1 MTSHP
6 DIPDASMAVDA
17 AGVAADDRRAREAD
31 AAWQDDV
38 REGVRHV
45 GDLDSLPLS
54 PAERA
59 AAEAAAT
66 RHKVRIP
73 KAYLDLIDWND
84 PADPIRLQVIP
95 SPDELAEQ
103 EGELDD
109 PIADHAFSPV
119 PRVTH
124 RHADRVL
131 LFPTYQCAVYCRF
144 CFRKEHLTSI
154 GRGYTRE
161 ALDEAFAYIAAHPQI
176 REVILTGGDPL
187 SLPDKVLAEI
197 RARLE
202 AIQHV
207 RLLRIHTRVPVALP
221 SRVTGRLVQALQGRL
236 MVTVVTHF
244 NHPREITEA
253 TERACRTLRQGGF
266 VLLNQSVLLKGVNDT
281 VDVLEELCRELMYRL
296 GVKPYYLHHGDLVPG
311 MAHRRTTIAEGQ
323 ALVSAL
329 RARLSGICNPV
340 YVLDLPDGGG
350 KVLLGQSYLEACEG
364 ETWRIRGLDGV
375 VRGYGELVGE
385 EGRAAAVQ
393 ASPPW

>member
-1 MTSHP
+1 MTSHL
-6 DIPDASMAVDA
+6 DMTDASMA
-17 AGVAADDRRAREAD
+17 ADDGRAHDDD

-38 REGVRHV
+38 RAGVRHV
-45 GDLDSLPLS
+45 RDLDSLPLS

-59 AAEAAAT
+59 AAQVAAT

-73 KAYLDLIDWND
+73 KAYLDLIDWSD
-84 PADPIRLQVIP
+84 PADPIRAQVIP
-95 SPDELAEQ
+95 SPEELAEL

-109 PIADHAFSPV
+109 PIADHAFSPA
-119 PRVTH
+119 PRLTH

-144 CFRKEHLTSI
+144 CFRKESLTSI
-154 GRGYTRE
+154 GRGFSRE
-161 ALDEAFAYIAAHPQI
+161 ALEPAFAYIEAHPEI

-187 SLPDKVLAEI
+187 SLPDKALAEI
-197 RARLE
+197 RARIE
-202 AIQHV
+202 AVPHV

-221 SRVTGRLVQALQGRL
+221 SRVTSGLVRSLQGRL

-244 NHPREITEA
+244 NHAREITPAAEA
-253 TERACRTLRQGGF
+253 VCRTLRQGGF

-281 VDVLEELCRELMYRL
+281 VEVLEELCRELMYRL
-296 GVKPYYLHHGDLVPG
+296 GVKPYYLHHGDLARG

-350 KVLLGQSYLEACEG
+350 KVPLGASYVEAQDG
-364 ETWRIRGLDGV
+364 ETWRIRGQDGEL
-375 VRGYGELVGE
+375 RTYTELVGDL
-385 EGRAAAVQ
+385 
-393 ASPPW
+393 

>member
-1 MTSHP
+1 MTSHLA
-6 DIPDASMAVDA
+6 DASMDA
-17 AGVAADDRRAREAD
+17 AGMPADDD

-38 REGVRHV
+38 RAGVRHV
-45 GDLDSLPLS
+45 RDLDSLPLS

-59 AAEAAAT
+59 AAQAAAT

-73 KAYLDLIDWND
+73 KAYLDLIDWSD
-84 PADPIRLQVIP
+84 PADPIRAQVIP
-95 SPDELAEQ
+95 SPEELAEQ

-119 PRVTH
+119 PRLTH

-144 CFRKEHLTSI
+144 CFRKESLTSI

-161 ALDEAFAYIAAHPQI
+161 ALEPAFAYIEAHPEI

-187 SLPDKVLAEI
+187 SLPDKALAEI
-197 RARLE
+197 HARIE
-202 AIQHV
+202 AVPHV

-221 SRVTGRLVQALQGRL
+221 SRVTPGLVRSLQGRL

-244 NHPREITEA
+244 NHAREITDAAEQ
-253 TERACRTLRQGGF
+253 ACRTLRQAGF

-281 VDVLEELCRELMYRL
+281 VEVLEELCRELMYRL
-296 GVKPYYLHHGDLVPG
+296 GVKPYYLHHGDLARG

-323 ALVSAL
+323 ALASAL

-350 KVLLGQSYLEACEG
+350 KVPLGPSYVEAQDG
-364 ETWRIRGLDGV
+364 ESWRIRGQDGE
-375 VRGYGELVGE
+375 VRAYMEIVGDL
-385 EGRAAAVQ
+385 
-393 ASPPW
+393 

>member
-1 MTSHP
+1 MTSHL
-6 DIPDASMAVDA
+6 DIPDAGM
-17 AGVAADDRRAREAD
+17 AADDD
-31 AAWQDDV
+31 AIWQDDV
-38 REGVRHV
+38 RAGVRHV
-45 GDLDSLPLS
+45 RDLDSLPLS

-59 AAEAAAT
+59 AAQTAAT

-73 KAYLDLIDWND
+73 KAYLDLIDWSD

-95 SPDELAEQ
+95 SPEELAEQ
-103 EGELDD
+103 EGELGD

-119 PRVTH
+119 PRLTH

-144 CFRKEHLTSI
+144 CFRKESLTSI

-161 ALDEAFAYIAAHPQI
+161 ALESAFAYIESHPEI
-176 REVILTGGDPL
+176 HEVILTGGDPL
-187 SLPDKVLAEI
+187 SLPDKALAEI
-197 RARLE
+197 RARIE
-202 AIQHV
+202 AVPHV

-221 SRVTGRLVQALQGRL
+221 ARITSGLVRSLQGRL

-244 NHPREITEA
+244 NHAREITPAAEA
-253 TERACRTLRQGGF
+253 ACRTLRQGGF

-281 VDVLEELCRELMYRL
+281 VQVLEELCRELMYRL
-296 GVKPYYLHHGDLVPG
+296 GVKPYYLHHGDLARG

-323 ALVSAL
+323 ALASAL

-350 KVLLGQSYLEACEG
+350 KVPLGPSYVEAQDG
-364 ETWRIRGLDGV
+364 ESWRIRGQD
-375 VRGYGELVGE
+375 GELRAYTEIVGD
-385 EGRAAAVQ
+385 
-393 ASPPW
+393 P

>member
-1 MTSHP
+1 MTSHLA
-6 DIPDASMAVDA
+6 DASMVVDA
-17 AGVAADDRRAREAD
+17 AGMPADDD

-38 REGVRHV
+38 RAGVRHV
-45 GDLDSLPLS
+45 RDLDSLPLS

-59 AAEAAAT
+59 AAQAGAT

-73 KAYLDLIDWND
+73 KAYLDLIDWSD
-84 PADPIRLQVIP
+84 PADPIRAQVIP
-95 SPDELAEQ
+95 SPEELAEQ

-119 PRVTH
+119 PRLTH

-144 CFRKEHLTSI
+144 CFRKESLTSI

-161 ALDEAFAYIAAHPQI
+161 ALEPAFAYIEAHPEI

-187 SLPDKVLAEI
+187 SLPDKALAEI
-197 RARLE
+197 RARIE
-202 AIQHV
+202 AVPHV

-221 SRVTGRLVQALQGRL
+221 SRVTSGLVRSLQGRL
-236 MVTVVTHF
+236 MVTIVTHF
-244 NHPREITEA
+244 NHAREITTAAEA
-253 TERACRTLRQGGF
+253 ACRTLRQGGF

-281 VDVLEELCRELMYRL
+281 VEVLEELCRELMYRL
-296 GVKPYYLHHGDLVPG
+296 GVKPYYLHHGDLARG

-350 KVLLGQSYLEACEG
+350 KVPLGPSYVEAQDG
-364 ETWRIRGLDGV
+364 ETWWIRGQDGEVRAYREV
-375 VRGYGELVGE
+375 VGDL
-385 EGRAAAVQ
+385 
-393 ASPPW
+393 